1 MPQNNS
7 NEVPFFH
14 HLFMEHA
21 FLFRATGFIL
31 ALKSC
36 LFDRFF
42 RRIFAIESKKKSLCW
57 RVLWAKKNVCRLLTP
72 INEKVKKKWLYLSFW
87 RRHVVIL
94 VNVLWRKVV
103 VFLLTSLC
111 FLCFCCWKDDTSC
124 FLFFFRF
131 FSSQTLKW
139 MFKRKMFE
147 RCNTFLRQEMQTTTK
162 MYFSFKNVRGANAYP
177 RMDTFQCPII
187 MSLGFELPP
196 SITEN

>member
-72 INEKVKKKWLYLSFW
+72 NNEKVKKKRVYLSFW

-162 MYFSFKNVRGANAYP
+162 MYFSFKNVRGANALGGGGYP
-177 RMDTFQCPII
+177 VVGHHHDY
-187 MSLGFELPP
+187 FELPWRYD
-196 SITEN
+196 

>member
-72 INEKVKKKWLYLSFW
+72 NNEKVKKKWLYLSFW

-94 VNVLWRKVV
+94 MNVLWRKVV
-103 VFLLTSLC
+103 FFLPTSLV
-111 FLCFCCWKDDTSC
+111 FFVFVVEKTTRNVFC
-124 FLFFFRF
+124 
-131 FSSQTLKW
+131 
-139 MFKRKMFE
+139 
-147 RCNTFLRQEMQTTTK
+147 
-162 MYFSFKNVRGANAYP
+162 FSFVFFVPNSKMNV
-177 RMDTFQCPII
+177 
-187 MSLGFELPP
+187 
-196 SITEN
+196 